1 MEAVPI
7 AWVLAANWRGFSGG
21 SGGTLCTL
29 IILSVVY
36 YMSVI
41 LAQTPREFPLELSV

>member
-21 SGGTLCTL
+21 SGGIVLDSL
-29 IILSVVY
+29 HSNNSVSPILY
-36 YMSVI
+36 ECYFG
-41 LAQTPREFPLELSV
+41 ANP